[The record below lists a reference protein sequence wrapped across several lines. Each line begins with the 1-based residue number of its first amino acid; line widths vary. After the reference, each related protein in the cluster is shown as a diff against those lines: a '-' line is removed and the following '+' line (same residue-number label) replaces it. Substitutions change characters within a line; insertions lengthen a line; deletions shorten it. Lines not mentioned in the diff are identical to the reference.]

1 MILTCIYCGKLFF
14 LKTWIF
20 QVERAGIEKNLTLLQ
35 PLVYRTKMDP
45 DSKLPGNH
53 INPHQVHQNF
63 EIL

>member
-1 MILTCIYCGKLFF
+1 M
-14 LKTWIF
+14 IF
-20 QVERAGIEKNLTLLQ
+20 QVERAGIGKNLTLLQ
-35 PLVYRTKMDP
+35 SLICRAKMDP

>member
-1 MILTCIYCGKLFF
+1 MIFR
-14 LKTWIF
+14 
-20 QVERAGIEKNLTLLQ
+20 VEQAGIEKNLTLLQ
-35 PLVYRTKMDP
+35 PLIYRTKMDP